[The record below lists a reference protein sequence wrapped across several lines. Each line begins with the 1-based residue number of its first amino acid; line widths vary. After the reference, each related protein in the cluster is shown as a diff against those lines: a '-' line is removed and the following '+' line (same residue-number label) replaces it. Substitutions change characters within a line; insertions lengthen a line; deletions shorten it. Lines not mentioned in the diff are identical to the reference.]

1 MEANDRP
8 GQEWYAVDRIEG
20 DQVVLVGDSGGEVA
34 VQLDRLPSAVT
45 EGAVLG
51 VPVSASGGLDWDCA
65 RIDLAETQRRLRE
78 AREILEELRG
88 RDPGGDIEL

>member
-1 MEANDRP
+1 MP
-8 GQEWYAVDRIEG
+8 GEEWYAVDRIERG
-20 DQVVLVGDSGGEVA
+20 LVVLVGDSGDEVS
-34 VQLDRLPSAVT
+34 VQLDRLPSAVA

-51 VPVSASGGLDWDCA
+51 VPVTATGGLDWDRA
-65 RIDLAETQRRLRE
+65 RIDIAETQRRLRE